1 LSYQQRR
8 FGILLKESFRSE
20 RWGLAMIITYQWMKI
35 PASAGMTKEV
45 REWYKK
51 YGNGTRSTGMT
62 KEVRE

>member
-1 LSYQQRR
+1 M
-8 FGILLKESFRSE
+8 LKESFRSE

-51 YGNGTRSTGMT
+51 YGNDKRSMRMVQ
-62 KEVRE
+62 EVWNDSTP

>member
-1 LSYQQRR
+1 M
-8 FGILLKESFRSE
+8 LKESFRSE

-51 YGNGTRSTGMT
+51 YGNDKRSMRRVQ
-62 KEVRE
+62 EVWNDSTP